1 MTDILRY
8 IAMRVNAMF
17 NTLGYNSSVPL
28 LSQSRQ
34 ISMPNNTPIVNRLPL
49 IMLLLLLV
57 GIVVYIQWPNTEQ
70 KKQKSQR
77 IVSVKTVLVKKA
89 EFKDSIEAV
98 GTARANEQVL
108 ITSKYADLVDEI
120 FFNDG
125 QIVKQGDVLIRLN
138 NQEELAKVNELEANL
153 SESMAQLKRFQD
165 LLNSKATSKSL
176 VDQQEAKTKAIAAQL
191 LSARTKLND
200 LIIKAPF
207 DGILGFRE
215 VSLGAY
221 INANSVITSLDDLS
235 LIKVDF
241 ALPERFLPTIK
252 LGQLVTAYNVA
263 YKNQKFTGKISS
275 IDSRVNPITRTLK
288 VRAEIPNENL
298 SLRPGMLLN
307 INLVR
312 QVETL
317 LQLPESTIIP
327 IEDKHFIFVVQDDG
341 QSQTAVRTRIII
353 GRRLPGMVEVLKG
366 VNQGEQVVAQ
376 GALKLRDGANVKV
389 LNQLEHSSL
398 GVKTQ

>member
-376 GALKLRDGANVKV
+376 GALKLRDGAKVKV